1 MAGALANCSARAV
14 RARLPAA
21 APVTASPSMM
31 QLSSLSRR
39 SLSTR
44 SLTSPALRIARRPGF
59 SAALAR
65 RTYADASSASSSS
78 TPAPTPTPT
87 PKPKKRFRLL
97 RWTWRLTWLGGLGM
111 TGALAYSIY
120 SLRHPEEQ
128 LESDPT
134 KKTLVILGT
143 GWGAVSLLK
152 KLDTENYNVVVI
164 SPRNYFLFTP
174 LLPSCTTGLIEHRSI
189 MEPIRNILRHK
200 KATVKFYEAEATK
213 IDYEKRVVHI
223 SDDSEIKGDMAHNE
237 VPFDMLVVGVG
248 AENATFGIPGVREHS
263 CFLKEVG
270 DAQKIRTR
278 IMDCVETAMF
288 KDQTPDE
295 VKRLLHMVVVGGGPT
310 GVEFAGELQ
319 DFFNDDLKKWIP
331 EIKDNFHV
339 TLVEALPNVLP
350 MFSKQL
356 IDYTEST
363 FKEEEITIRAKTMVK
378 NVTDKYIEAE
388 VTNPDGS
395 KALEKIPYGLLVW
408 ATGNAVRG
416 VVRDLMNQLPAQKT
430 SRRGLAVNEYLVVN
444 GTENVWAVGDCAVTN
459 YAPTAQVAGQE
470 GAFLAR
476 LFNTMAKTD
485 TIEKEL
491 HKLSSAQAA
500 AKTDDERNA
509 VFDEIRELQKQLR
522 RTKQI
527 GPFQYSHQGSL
538 AYIGKE
544 RAVADISWLSGNI
557 ASGGTMTYLFWRSAY
572 LSMCFSSRNRVLV
585 AVDWIKARLFGRD
598 VSRE

>member
-1 MAGALANCSARAV
+1 
-14 RARLPAA
+14 
-21 APVTASPSMM
+21 M

-44 SLTSPALRIARRPGF
+44 LQSQVVRSARPLRANAFSQQSFQRIARR
-59 SAALAR
+59 S
-65 RTYADASSASSSS
+65 YADAA
-78 TPAPTPTPT
+78 APTPTPT
-87 PKPKKRFRLL
+87 PKPKKRFRFL
-97 RWTWRLTWLGGLGM
+97 RWTWRLTWLSGVGM
-111 TGALAYSIY
+111 VGALAYSIY
-120 SLRHPEEQ
+120 DQRHPLEQ
-128 LESDPT
+128 FEPDPN

-143 GWGAVSLLK
+143 GWGSVSLLK

-189 MEPIRNILRHK
+189 MEPIRNILRMK
-200 KATVKFYEAEATK
+200 KANVKFYEAEATK

-223 SDDSEIKGDMAHNE
+223 SDDSEIKGDISHTE

-248 AENATFGIPGVREHS
+248 AENATFGIKGVREHS

-270 DAQKIRTR
+270 DAQNIRKR

-288 KDQTPDE
+288 KDQTEDE

-319 DFFNDDLKKWIP
+319 DFFEEDLKKWIP
-331 EIKDNFHV
+331 DIQKHFKV

-363 FKEEEITIRAKTMVK
+363 FKEEAISIRAKTMVK

-388 VTNPDGS
+388 VTKPDGT
-395 KALEKIPYGLLVW
+395 KELEKIPYGLLVW

-416 VVRDLMNQLPAQKT
+416 VVRDLMNQLPAQKN

-444 GTENVWAVGDCAVTN
+444 GTENVWAVGDCAITN
-459 YAPTAQVAGQE
+459 YAPTAQVASQE

-476 LFNTMAKTD
+476 LFNTMAKTEA
-485 TIEKEL
+485 IENEL
-491 HKLSSAQAA
+491 KALSVAQSQ
-500 AKTDDERNA
+500 AKSDEERNK
-509 VFDEIRELQKQLR
+509 VFDEIRDLQKQLR

-572 LSMCFSSRNRVLV
+572 LSMCFSTRNRVLV
-585 AVDWIKARLFGRD
+585 AVDWIKAKLFGRD

>member
-1 MAGALANCSARAV
+1 MVGSTLAIRSKM
-14 RARLPAA
+14 
-21 APVTASPSMM
+21 ASPSAAM

-44 SLTSPALRIARRPGF
+44 PQLLRSARPLRQQQFQRTARR
-59 SAALAR
+59 S
-65 RTYADASSASSSS
+65 YADAA
-78 TPAPTPTPT
+78 PAAPT
-87 PKPKKRFRLL
+87 PKPKKRFRFL
-97 RWTWRLTWLGGLGM
+97 RWTWRLTWLSSIGM
-111 TGALAYSIY
+111 AGALAYSVY
-120 SLRHPEEQ
+120 ELRHPVEQ
-128 LESDPT
+128 IKPDPT

-143 GWGAVSLLK
+143 GWGTVSLLK

-189 MEPIRNILRHK
+189 MEPIRNILRQKTAH
-200 KATVKFYEAEATK
+200 VNFYEAEATK
-213 IDYEKRVVHI
+213 IDYEKRVVYI
-223 SDDSEIKGDMAHNE
+223 SDDSEIKGDISHTE

-248 AENATFGIPGVREHS
+248 AENATFGIPGVRENS
-263 CFLKEVG
+263 CFLKEVD
-270 DAQKIRTR
+270 DAQKIRKR
-278 IMDCVETAMF
+278 IMDCIETAMF
-288 KDQTPDE
+288 KDQTEDE

-319 DFFNDDLKKWIP
+319 DFFEDDLKKWVP
-331 EIKDNFHV
+331 EIQENFKV

-363 FKEEEITIRAKTMVK
+363 FKEEKISIRAKTMVK
-378 NVTDKYIEAE
+378 NVTDKYIEAQI
-388 VTNPDGS
+388 TNPDGS
-395 KALEKIPYGLLVW
+395 KSIERIPYGLLVW
-408 ATGNAVRG
+408 ATGNAVRP
-416 VVRDLMNQLPAQKT
+416 VVRDLMSQLPAQKD

-444 GTENVWAVGDCAVTN
+444 GAENVWAVGDCAITN
-459 YAPTAQVAGQE
+459 YAPTAQVASQE

-476 LFNTMAKTD
+476 LFNTMAKTEA
-485 TIEKEL
+485 IEKEL
-491 HKLSSAQAA
+491 KQLSEAQAQ
-500 AKTDDERNA
+500 AKGEERDQI
-509 VFDEIRELQKQLR
+509 FDVIRERQKQLR

-527 GPFQYSHQGSL
+527 GPFQYSHQGSM

-572 LSMCFSSRNRVLV
+572 LSMCFSTRNRVLV
-585 AVDWIKARLFGRD
+585 AVDWIKAKLFGRD

>member
-1 MAGALANCSARAV
+1 MVNSKVLARPALQLSIAASRRPLPTVSQRQFAQLTRPVIRTRRGVIEHSAPRRTNAT
-14 RARLPAA
+14 A
-21 APVTASPSMM
+21 ASPS
-31 QLSSLSRR
+31 
-39 SLSTR
+39 
-44 SLTSPALRIARRPGF
+44 PA
-59 SAALAR
+59 
-65 RTYADASSASSSS
+65 
-78 TPAPTPTPT
+78 
-87 PKPKKRFRLL
+87 PKPKKRAGFFRWSYRLFLL
-97 RWTWRLTWLGGLGM
+97 SLVGGV
-111 TGALAYSIY
+111 GALGHSIY
-120 SLRHPEEQ
+120 LLRHPAEQ
-128 LESDPT
+128 FAPDPE

-143 GWGAVSLLK
+143 GWGSVSLLK
-152 KLDTENYNVVVI
+152 KLDTANYNVVVI
-164 SPRNYFLFTP
+164 SPRNFFLFTP

-189 MEPIRNILRHK
+189 MEPVRNILRHK
-200 KATVKFYEAEATK
+200 SATVKYYEAKATK
-213 IDYEKRVVHI
+213 IDYERKVVQI
-223 SDDSEIKGDMAHNE
+223 SDESEIKGDTSQTE

-248 AENATFGIPGVREHS
+248 AANATFGIPGVKEHS

-278 IMDCVETAMF
+278 IMDCVETAIF
-288 KDQTPDE
+288 KDQTPEE

-319 DFFNDDLKKWIP
+319 DFFNEDLKKWIP
-331 EIKDNFHV
+331 DIKDNFHV

-363 FKEEEITIRAKTMVK
+363 FKEEAITIRTKTMVK

-395 KALEKIPYGLLVW
+395 KEMEKIPYGLLVW
-408 ATGNAVRG
+408 ATGNAVRP
-416 VVRDLMNQLPAQKT
+416 VVKDLMSQIPAQKN
-430 SRRGLAVNEYLVVN
+430 SRRGLTVNEYLVVN
-444 GTENVWAVGDCAVTN
+444 GTENIWAVGDCAITN
-459 YAPTAQVAGQE
+459 YAPTAQVASQE

-476 LFNTMAKTD
+476 LFNTMAKTEA
-485 TIEKEL
+485 IEKDL
-491 HKLSSAQAA
+491 KKLSVAQYE
-500 AKTDDERNA
+500 AKDDEKRNQLL
-509 VFDEIRELQKQLR
+509 DEIRALQKQLR

-557 ASGGTMTYLFWRSAY
+557 ASGGTLTYLFWRSAY
-572 LSMCFSSRNRVLV
+572 LSMCFSTRNRVLV
-585 AVDWIKARLFGRD
+585 ALDWVKARLFGRD